1 MVLPTVVSLESHL
14 GLQRRYQRT
23 NVVCFWCHAAVHC
36 RDVTYDFP
44 SCSPDSA
51 NIWMHVLKE
60 LSFSVSMHFHPLQT
74 MQKELSHFTR
84 VFNGE
89 LIVAYTWF
97 WGRKWCALFF
107 VHHSWAPAVRVLKRR
122 DKRCDERG
130 ALSTQMW
137 NSSWNLCDLPTC
149 TSLST
154 CSAAPAVTEQK
165 TFGFSASATKWN
177 SVH

>member
-1 MVLPTVVSLESHL
+1 MVLPTLVSLESHL

-60 LSFSVSMHFHPLQT
+60 LSFSVSMHLHPLQT

-84 VFNGE
+84 VFNGSLASLLMINWE
-89 LIVAYTWF
+89 CCWLSQGMRPCKEST
-97 WGRKWCALFF
+97 
-107 VHHSWAPAVRVLKRR
+107 
-122 DKRCDERG
+122 
-130 ALSTQMW
+130 ALSHHQCCETPAYWRSIKHSIVRRSDEVIIPLYLGMSRGRQQ
-137 NSSWNLCDLPTC
+137 SW
-149 TSLST
+149 
-154 CSAAPAVTEQK
+154 
-165 TFGFSASATKWN
+165 
-177 SVH
+177 